1 MFNGTA
7 LGKIREFM
15 KRINIIGTS
24 GSGKSTIGKRLA
36 AKLGY
41 PYFQMD
47 ALFWKPNWTESND
60 EEFFKAV
67 AEVAAKPTWV
77 LDGNYT
83 RTQRIKWENVDTV
96 IWIDYSFSRTLY
108 QALKRAVTRIIE
120 SEELWKG
127 TGNKETFKKTFMSRD
142 SILIWTIKSYKKNR
156 VRYQAMMHSRE
167 FQHIK
172 FVRLQSPKAAE
183 AFISKL
189 DKNASEDCVPAS

>member
-1 MFNGTA
+1 MVVGTMFNGTA

-67 AEVAAKPTWV
+67 AEVTANPTWV

-83 RTQRIKWENVDTV
+83 RTQHIKWENIDTI
-96 IWIDYSFSRTLY
+96 IWVDYSFPRTFY
-108 QALKRAVTRIIE
+108 QALKRAITRIIE

-127 TGNKETFKKTFMSRD
+127 TGNTESFKKTFMSRD
-142 SILIWTIKSYKKNR
+142 SILIWTIKTYKNNK
-156 VRYQAMMHSRE
+156 VRYEAMMHSEE
-167 FQHIK
+167 FQHIN

-189 DKNASEDCVPAS
+189 DENTS